1 MSERTIFECEAG
13 AVTIEYGKAHFY
25 QSPDGDNIYTAAI
38 ERLEELQQE
47 NARLKAI
54 EEVEQAPPNIMETID
69 ELRAISGGCW
79 DNVDPDEYIRSL
91 RGEPEL
97 EAQLATLTAERDE
110 LRAKYDK
117 LREQVDRRGLGI
129 ND

>member
-25 QSPDGDNIYTAAI
+25 QSPDGDNIYTTAI

-47 NARLKAI
+47 NAR
-54 EEVEQAPPNIMETID
+54 
-69 ELRAISGGCW
+69 
-79 DNVDPDEYIRSL
+79 
-91 RGEPEL
+91 
-97 EAQLATLTAERDE
+97 